1 MDSEEMSLYYRFM
14 DSICSSDPII
24 SFLENYLN
32 YLITDKFYLKNLS
45 GKLLFVMA
53 KLKPLKSAQTSK
65 KLRLKTNLE
74 QN

>member
-1 MDSEEMSLYYRFM
+1 MSLYYRFM

-53 KLKPLKSAQTSK
+53 KLKIKLKSAQTSK